1 MTIDIL
7 PFAASGIALLPSARR
22 TLESIYQSAPAR
34 FASAAEAS
42 PHRNARVLHA
52 GRAETD
58 RACMQ
63 ALGVLQGGT
72 QSEIKRL
79 LRAAL
84 RPVYDCL
91 SKITPGTDF
100 SLDSL
105 SPFFSG
111 DADIMCA
118 QIYVTMAIC
127 SVFGLKPRVEGEVG
141 EIVSFFF
148 SNAGR
153 GLEARTKVTKEKVSL
168 CAKLLKEQC
177 GQSIFTG
184 WQDVADAFSPIDIDY
199 EIAAL
204 EHGGIDIGIYTMGI
218 SSSQNDVPYLLG
230 KTPRESFLLTTLF
243 LLGKAIKQDKAAALS
258 AYRRQDEAAIAVDRL
273 NAVERRANAAERRI
287 ASLEKELY
295 QAQKAVSTALSEV
308 QSHAGD
314 AQELAALREALWNAA
329 KPEDEPALPQ
339 EKTRELPTRT
349 VIIGGH
355 ATWAKE
361 MEKATG
367 ARAWPSGTTCPPQVV
382 SAADEIWIQAAYMC
396 HSEFFSVIDSARR
409 LGKPVRYFP
418 STGLSR
424 CLSAMRRKD

>member
-91 SKITPGTDF
+91 SKITPETDF
-100 SLDSL
+100 GLDSL

-153 GLEARTKVTKEKVSL
+153 GLEARTKVTKERVSL
-168 CAKLLKEQC
+168 CAKRLKEQC
-177 GQSIFTG
+177 GQSVFTG

-258 AYRRQDEAAIAVDRL
+258 AYRRQDEAVIAVDRL

-314 AQELAALREALWNAA
+314 AQELAALREALWNGA
-329 KPEDEPALPQ
+329 KSEEPLPLE
-339 EKTRELPTRT
+339 EKTRDISEKTI
-349 VIIGGH
+349 IIGGH
-355 ATWAKE
+355 PSWARE
-361 MEKATG
+361 MEKSTG
-367 ARAWPSGTTCPPQVV
+367 ARAWPSGVTCPPQVIGG
-382 SAADEIWIQAAYMC
+382 ADEIWIQAAYLS
-396 HSEFFSVIDSARR
+396 HTEFFSVIEDARR
-409 LGKPVRYFP
+409 LGKTVRYFP
-418 STGLSR
+418 STGVVR
-424 CLSAMRRKD
+424 CVAAMCRQP